1 MNVHKIDANYIYF
14 GQVIDGKYWG
24 LGLIYDKVNGYPIET
39 GYYDTGE
46 LNGYGLKYD
55 KDKH

>member
-14 GQVIDGKYWG
+14 GQVIDSKYWG
-24 LGLIYDKVNGYPIET
+24 LGLIYDKVDGYPVEM

-46 LNGYGLKYD
+46 LNGYGLK
-55 KDKH
+55 

>member
-39 GYYDTGE
+39 GYYDTG
-46 LNGYGLKYD
+46 
-55 KDKH
+55 